1 MNKIDMLFDK
11 IFHCLTAVSFG
22 AVSVCA
28 LVQVV
33 TRYTPGISAP
43 WTDEMT
49 RLFFMYTVMFGAPMA
64 IKYSEYAV
72 IDVITANIHGFL
84 HHALQIVIH
93 LLIAVFC
100 IVGTKQALLLYKTG
114 LRTVSA
120 SLQLP
125 MNIFYAAPVG
135 IFLLTAVYCVI
146 RAVQE
151 IIKIGKGEK

>member
-1 MNKIDMLFDK
+1 MKKIDMLFDK
-11 IFHCLTAVSFG
+11 IFHYLTAISFG

-49 RLFFMYTVMFGAPMA
+49 RLFFMYTIMFGAPMA

-72 IDVITANIHGFL
+72 IDVITSNIHGIPS
-84 HHALQIVIH
+84 HALQIVIH
-93 LLIAVFC
+93 LLIAGFC
-100 IVGTKQALLLYKTG
+100 VVGTKQALLLYKTG

-135 IFLLTAVYCVI
+135 IFMLTAIYCIVK
-146 RAVQE
+146 AVQE
-151 IIKIGKGEK
+151 GIKIGKGEK